1 MRLPASSTRRSQPQE
16 RPLVLNRKNP
26 LGAVLDAVWLGND
39 LTGQAIGKNLVAPP
53 PAGTIL
59 KPGPYGQAL
68 YSAAGVSTTEV
79 DIPGAGVFPYLLL
92 GFGYFNDSIGN
103 WRLAAI
109 GEGGYGNGSAI
120 RLESATAVSALL
132 QYNFGTAQIL
142 PITLGAGV
150 NSGLPICALLQVFS
164 PTDYRFYANGLQAN
178 GSTSPGSFVGF
189 TKAYAPADTLQ
200 GGLYLT
206 GYGFGR
212 ALTDAQALQITRN
225 PQMLWDAFLPRQS
238 SLFVPSGGGA
248 IALQGAAIALVSAT
262 GALSTAVPVAGA
274 AIGVAT
280 ASGMLSAVLPLA
292 GSAAAV
298 ATAAGTLTL
307 GVAISG
313 SAIAAAL
320 ATGVLSTAL
329 PLAGAA
335 SAHGSASG
343 QMTLQIALSGAAVA
357 SGTATGALS
366 VSGSA
371 ALAGNAAATAAASG
385 AISVAIP
392 LAGAAQVHTVASGNL
407 STAEPL
413 AGAAVAVLAA
423 SGNLVVNVSLS
434 GVAVAHALAAGGL
447 TVQIPLSGN
456 AVLQASA
463 AGLVS
468 GGDLGWVSDPRFT
481 VCRGALDTRVAAR
494 QRNWTV
500 YAH

>member
-39 LTGQAIGKNLVAPP
+39 LTGQAIGRNLVAPP
-53 PAGTIL
+53 PSGTIL

-68 YSAAGVSTTEV
+68 YSAAAVSTSEV

-92 GFGYFNDSIGN
+92 GFGYFNDSAGN

-178 GSTSPGSFVGF
+178 GSTSPGPFIGF

-200 GGLYLT
+200 GGVYLT

-225 PQMLWDAFLPRQS
+225 PQMLWDAFQPRQS
-238 SLFVPSGGGA
+238 GLFVPSGGA
-248 IALQGAAIALVSAT
+248 IALQGAAIALASAT
-262 GALSTAVPVAGA
+262 GALSTVVPVAGM

-298 ATAAGTLTL
+298 ATAAGTMTL

-320 ATGVLSTAL
+320 ATGALSTAV

-335 SAHGSASG
+335 AAHASASG
-343 QMTLQIALSGAAVA
+343 QATLQIALSGAAVA
-357 SGTATGALS
+357 SGAATGALS

-371 ALAGNAAATAAASG
+371 ALAGNAVATAVASG
-385 AISVAIP
+385 ALSVAIP
-392 LAGAAQVHTVASGNL
+392 LAGVAQVHAAASGNL
-407 STAEPL
+407 SNAQPL

-423 SGNLVVNVSLS
+423 SGNLVVNVSVS
-434 GVAVAHALAAGGL
+434 GVALAHAFAAGSL

-456 AVLQASA
+456 AVLHASA
-463 AGLVS
+463 AGLLS
-468 GGDLGWVSDPRFT
+468 GGQAGWASDPRFT
-481 VCRGALDTRVAAR
+481 VWRGALDTMVAAKP
-494 QRNWTV
+494 RNWTT